1 MEWCVFNILIVYPTH
16 SLEIDMTQQNMQK
29 HVRILSIIM
38 IVSGILYMILVFLLG
53 VIGLM
58 AVKNQAQTG
67 DIAVIPAIVTGL
79 VLLLPLGFIGVLH
92 IFTGRAFRSGRNWAR
107 ISLWILAIIN
117 LGNVPVGTAIGA
129 YAMWVLVKT
138 REDVKTIR

>member
-1 MEWCVFNILIVYPTH
+1 
-16 SLEIDMTQQNMQK
+16 MTQQNMQK
-29 HVRILSIIM
+29 HVRIISIIM
-38 IVSGILYMILVFLLG
+38 IVSGIIYLLAALFLG

-58 AVKNQAQTG
+58 AVNNQAQTG
-67 DIAVIPAIVTGL
+67 DIDVLPAIVTG
-79 VLLLPLGFIGVLH
+79 VVFLLPLGLIGVLH
-92 IFTGRAFRSGRNWAR
+92 IFTGRAFRAGVNWAR
-107 ISLWILAIIN
+107 IALWILAIIN